1 MLYPRSNKYRELF
14 SLNGIWKFK
23 PVSDDFI
30 PVNESADCQLIP
42 VPASFNEIVT
52 DKNIKNHEGKFLY
65 ETTFS
70 FPVNQN
76 KLYRL
81 RIGATS
87 HKCEVYLNGE
97 KIGTGINGY
106 YPIDLALENLLEVNR
121 LSVVI
126 DNRLTFQCMPV
137 GRFVNGKQVINHDFY
152 NFTGIHRDVLIYS
165 LPQNH
170 IKDIVINT
178 VVDNDY
184 EKISVS
190 VETTCKEVHYTVLN
204 AEKQVVAQGES
215 GDIIVKNPNLWSP
228 ESPYLY
234 TLIVETECDKY
245 EERFGI
251 RKVQVTSDAFLLND
265 KPVYFKGFGLHE
277 DFILSGKGNNS
288 AVNIRNFE
296 LLKWTNAN
304 SFRTSHYP
312 YSEEIMDLADEYGI
326 LVIDEVPAVCMKWW
340 EGYNFGEDRVDE
352 QTKVLHKELI
362 KQLIERDK
370 NHPSVVMYSLM
381 NEPESAEEKAR
392 EYSLDVFDYT
402 RKLTNL
408 PLTFANCAYFG
419 QCKCSDIPDVICI
432 NRYYGWYD
440 YHANIDCISEHLG
453 KEIADF
459 HNTYNK
465 PVFLTEFGADT
476 IEGLHSLPSE
486 TFSEE
491 FQLEILEETC
501 NTLDKLPYCIGEH
514 VWHLADFKTKQGLTR
529 IRGNRKGVFT
539 RDRQPKMSAH
549 FLRRRWRDLNKF

>member
-1 MLYPRSNKYRELF
+1 MLYPKSNKYRELF

-23 PVSDDFI
+23 TVSDDFI
-30 PVNESADCQLIP
+30 PADESADCQLLP

-52 DKNIKNHEGKFLY
+52 DKRIKNHEGKVLY
-65 ETTFS
+65 ERTFS

-87 HKCEVYLNGE
+87 HKCEIYLNGK
-97 KIGTGINGY
+97 KIGIGINGY

-152 NFTGIHRDVLIYS
+152 NFTGIHRDVLVYS
-165 LPQNH
+165 LPQNY

-178 VVDNDY
+178 VVDNNY
-184 EKISVS
+184 EKISVA
-190 VETTCKEVHYTVLN
+190 VDTDCKNISYTILN
-204 AEKQVVAQGES
+204 AEKQVVAQSQSGE
-215 GDIIVKNPNLWSP
+215 IIIKNPNLWSP

-234 TLIVETECDKY
+234 TLVVETECDKY

-265 KPVYFKGFGLHE
+265 KPIYFKGFGLHE

-296 LLKWTNAN
+296 LLKWIGAN

-340 EGYNFGEDRVDE
+340 EGFNFGEDRVDD
-352 QTKVLHKELI
+352 QTKFLHKELI
-362 KQLIERDK
+362 KQLIKRDK

-392 EYSLDVFDYT
+392 EYCLDVFDYT
-402 RKLTNL
+402 RKLTKL
-408 PLTFANCAYFG
+408 PLTFANCSYFG

-440 YHANIDCISEHLG
+440 YHADIDCIAEHLG
-453 KEIADF
+453 KEISDF

-465 PVFLTEFGADT
+465 PIFLTEFGADT
-476 IEGLHSLPSE
+476 IEGIHSLPSE

-491 FQLEILEETC
+491 FQLEIIEETC
-501 NTLDKLPYCIGEH
+501 NTLDKLSYCIGEH

-549 FLRRRWRDLNKF
+549 FLRKRWKDFNKF

>member
-1 MLYPRSNKYRELF
+1 MLYPKSNKYREVF

-23 PVSDDFI
+23 TVSDDFI
-30 PVNESADCQLIP
+30 PTKESTDCQLIP

-52 DKNIKNHEGKFLY
+52 DKSIKNHEGKVLY

-81 RIGATS
+81 RIGSTS
-87 HKCEVYLNGE
+87 HKCEIYLNGE
-97 KIGTGINGY
+97 KIGVGINGY
-106 YPIDLALENLLEVNR
+106 YPIDLELENLLEVNR

-126 DNRLTFQCMPV
+126 DNRLTFHCLPV
-137 GRFVNGKQVINHDFY
+137 GRFVNDKQVINHDFY

-165 LPQNH
+165 LPNNY

-184 EKISVS
+184 EKISVA
-190 VETTCKEVHYTVLN
+190 VDTDCKNISYTVLN
-204 AEKQVVAQGES
+204 AEKQVVVQSET
-215 GDIIVKNPNLWSP
+215 GDITIKNPQLWSP
-228 ESPYLY
+228 ETPYLY
-234 TLIVETECDKY
+234 TLVVETECDKY

-251 RKVQVTSDAFLLND
+251 RKVQVTSDSFLLND

-296 LLKWTNAN
+296 LLKWINAN

-340 EGYNFGEDRVDE
+340 EGCNFGEDRVDD
-352 QTKVLHKELI
+352 QTKFLHKELI

-392 EYSLDVFDYT
+392 EYCLDVFDYT
-402 RKLTNL
+402 RKLTKL
-408 PLTFANCAYFG
+408 PLTFANCSYFG

-440 YHANIDCISEHLG
+440 YHADIDCIAEHLG
-453 KEIADF
+453 KEISDF

-465 PVFLTEFGADT
+465 PIFLTEFGADT

-486 TFSEE
+486 SFSEE
-491 FQLEILEETC
+491 FQLEIIDETC
-501 NTLDKLPYCIGEH
+501 RTLDKLPYCIGEH

-549 FLRRRWRDLNKF
+549 FLRRRWKDFKKF